1 MALQDSLKP
10 GSTDME
16 DFFSKMAETYEDST
30 PVMKDIARNVI
41 KRTPPITSD
50 SVILDNACGPGIVT
64 GEIIKQCKPDT
75 APELFAADYSS
86 AMIEQLRK
94 HDWASKVQSEVM
106 DAQDLKYP
114 DDKFTHSFTN
124 FALMAIPD
132 PLKAVKQ
139 IYRTLK
145 PGGTAAI
152 TTWKH
157 IGYMV
162 IFHDAQRKV
171 KPDSKLLPGPR
182 GIAEEWMGDTKF
194 RSTLEAAGFQTKN
207 IEITTET
214 AITSSDIWG
223 KGLELWKGV
232 IVNDVVHGWTDK
244 EKDEYSVALKEQ
256 IEQENASP
264 RPVEMVAWVAVVR
277 KEPLDGAHI

>member
-1 MALQDSLKP
+1 
-10 GSTDME
+10 
-16 DFFSKMAETYEDST
+16 
-30 PVMKDIARNVI
+30 
-41 KRTPPITSD
+41 
-50 SVILDNACGPGIVT
+50 
-64 GEIIKQCKPDT
+64 
-75 APELFAADYSS
+75 
-86 AMIEQLRK
+86 
-94 HDWASKVQSEVM
+94 
-106 DAQDLKYP
+106 
-114 DDKFTHSFTN
+114 
-124 FALMAIPD
+124 MAIPD

-157 IGYMV
+157 MGYMV

-214 AITSSDIWG
+214 AITSSDMWG
-223 KGLELWKGV
+223 KGLESEGC
-232 IVNDVVHGWTDK
+232 DRQRCCAGMDG
-244 EKDEYSVALKEQ
+244 Q
-256 IEQENASP
+256 
-264 RPVEMVAWVAVVR
+264 R
-277 KEPLDGAHI
+277 KRRVQCCTEGANRAGECESTAN